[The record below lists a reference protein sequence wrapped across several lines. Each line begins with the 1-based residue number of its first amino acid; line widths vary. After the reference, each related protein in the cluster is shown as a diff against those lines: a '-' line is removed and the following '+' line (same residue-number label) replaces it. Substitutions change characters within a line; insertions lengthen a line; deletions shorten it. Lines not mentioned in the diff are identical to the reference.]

1 MPWEGSIYAGQTC
14 WFDFGDVRE
23 NGGSDSDSVTVMI
36 VLMIVLVMLKI
47 RMLIILMKRR
57 GGVVIGR

>member
-1 MPWEGSIYAGQTC
+1 MPWEGSIHAGLTC
-14 WFDFGDVRE
+14 CFDFGDVRE

-36 VLMIVLVMLKI
+36 VLVMMKI